1 MKQNLK
7 HILEIGE
14 AAADPKIKLQ
24 ARATAND
31 CYKYI
36 KELCTNAGIVSDAMK
51 FVTQKQE
58 QINTLQK
65 IDKRI
70 EAMGE
75 EATTTNGIF

>member
-1 MKQNLK
+1 
-7 HILEIGE
+7 
-14 AAADPKIKLQ
+14 
-24 ARATAND
+24 
-31 CYKYI
+31 
-36 KELCTNAGIVSDAMK
+36 MK